1 MKNIFSTL
9 FIIFIIVSCSKKDST
24 TQNVEK
30 FNVVIKAKEGG
41 AVSSSGGSFAK
52 GSTFSVTANPGKD
65 YDFLKWMPGNLSENP
80 LKLIINSDIEVEAFF
95 QPKDDDKDGIYNI
108 NDECPNT
115 SIDSLVSYK
124 GCYPKDFLE
133 VLKYNVL
140 VSAGFNV
147 LFNYKENDFINNITN
162 RYYTRNNESYI
173 DAPLNS
179 ELLYYKN
186 LKQTKVIKKTFSEV
200 EYEVSYDDFIEGKF
214 VKNILDTIKTFWGE
228 NIRGFT
234 EHIVI
239 GSTVIVNPKFKEGT
253 FGRGWNGIT
262 VGKDYL
268 KEISKKR
275 RDKSISQTEAE
286 FQTRILSPTSKTF
299 SKTKLNDNEY
309 FFSEYFQDSYFK
321 YQEGSGTLFLLH
333 MLPFNNN
340 EYEVFIVE
348 NNCALKFTNTELK
361 NIVRL
366 GIEYIGWNPS
376 SKLVDKNSMFIN
388 QVRFSLDNN
397 LFKYTG
403 SYEPN
408 TINQTPIIASN
419 KITSTVGVNKLMTKI
434 SSDDF
439 LKLSNGLT
447 FCK

>member
-9 FIIFIIVSCSKKDST
+9 FLIFIIVSCSKKDST

-41 AVSSSGGSFAK
+41 AVSSTGGSFAK

-65 YDFLKWMPGNLSENP
+65 YDFLKWMPGNQTENP

-115 SIDSLVSYK
+115 STDSLVSYK

-133 VLKYNVL
+133 VLKYNIL
-140 VSAGFNV
+140 TGGPSL
-147 LFNYKENDFINNITN
+147 LFNYNENDFINSITN
-162 RYYTRNNESYI
+162 RYYSRNNESYI
-173 DAPLNS
+173 DGPFNPS
-179 ELLYYKN
+179 LLYYKN
-186 LKQTKVIKKTFSEV
+186 LKQTKVIKKNFSEIV
-200 EYEVSYDDFIEGKF
+200 YEVSYDDFVEGKL
-214 VKNILDTIKTFWGE
+214 VRNILDTIQIFWDVNSIYKPE
-228 NIRGFT
+228 VHLVQTDIKNPAIKKINNIRNT
-234 EHIVI
+234 Y
-239 GSTVIVNPKFKEGT
+239 
-253 FGRGWNGIT
+253 GIT
-262 VGKDYL
+262 VSKDYL

-275 RDKSISQTEAE
+275 RDKLIPQTEVE
-286 FQTRILSPTSKTF
+286 FQTRLLSPTSKVF

-333 MLPFNNN
+333 MFPFN
-340 EYEVFIVE
+340 EYQYELFIIE

-361 NIVRL
+361 NLTRNGL
-366 GIEYIGWNPS
+366 AGIEWNLG
-376 SKLVDKNSMFIN
+376 SKLPNSSGGFKNYVGFG
-388 QVRFSLDNN
+388 LDNN
-397 LFKYTG
+397 LFKQLGTG
-403 SYEPN
+403 QIYEPSK
-408 TINQTPIIASN
+408 INEMPIIYYKSIAG
-419 KITSTVGVNKLMTKI
+419 IDKLMTKI

-439 LKLSNGLT
+439 QKLVSGLSI
-447 FCK
+447 CK

>member
-65 YDFLKWMPGNLSENP
+65 YDFLNWMPGNISENP

-140 VSAGFNV
+140 VSANANI
-147 LFNYKENDFINNITN
+147 LFNYKENDLINSIIV
-162 RYYTRNNESYI
+162 RYYSRNNESYI
-173 DAPLNS
+173 DDPLIS
-179 ELLYYKN
+179 SSTYYKN
-186 LKQTKVIKKTFSEV
+186 LKQTKVIKKTFSEIV
-200 EYEVSYDDFIEGKF
+200 FEVSYDDFFEGML
-214 VKNILDTIKTFWGE
+214 VKNIIDTIQLFWVE
-228 NIRGFT
+228 NKRDLSNPSFIIGFT
-234 EHIVI
+234 PIKSLLPNSI
-239 GSTVIVNPKFKEGT
+239 TTGY
-253 FGRGWNGIT
+253 NGFT

-268 KEISKKR
+268 NEISKKR
-275 RDKSISQTEAE
+275 RDKMMPQTESE

-309 FFSEYFQDSYFK
+309 FFSEFFQDSYFK
-321 YQEGSGTLFLLH
+321 YQEGNGTLFLLH
-333 MLPFNNN
+333 MFPFNNN
-340 EYEVFIVE
+340 QYELFIIE
-348 NNCALKFTNTELK
+348 NNCALKFSNTELK
-361 NIVRL
+361 NITRTRL
-366 GIEYIGWNPS
+366 DNIGWNPG
-376 SKLVDKNSMFIN
+376 SKLPNNGFKNY
-388 QVRFSLDNN
+388 VVFSLDNR

-419 KITSTVGVNKLMTKI
+419 KINSTAGVEISMTKI

-439 LKLSNGLT
+439 LKLTNSLT

>member
-9 FIIFIIVSCSKKDST
+9 FVIFIIVSCSKKDST
-24 TQNVEK
+24 MQNVEK

-52 GSTFSVTANPGKD
+52 GSTFSVTANPSKD
-65 YDFLKWMPGNLSENP
+65 YDFLKWMPGNISENP

-115 SIDSLVSYK
+115 SLDSLVSYK

-140 VSAGFNV
+140 VSFDFNV
-147 LFNYKENDFINNITN
+147 LFNYKENDFINNITL
-162 RYYTRNNESYI
+162 RYYTSNKESYI

-179 ELLYYKN
+179 EFLYYKN
-186 LKQTKVIKKTFSEV
+186 LKQTKVINKTFFDI
-200 EYEVSYDDFIEGKF
+200 EYEVSYDDFVEGKF
-214 VKNILDTIKTFWGE
+214 VKNILDTIKTFWGDPMPRLE
-228 NIRGFT
+228 QTGIY
-234 EHIVI
+234 
-239 GSTVIVNPKFKEGT
+239 STVILNPAFKKGPFT
-253 FGRGWNGIT
+253 RGWNGI
-262 VGKDYL
+262 VIGKEYL

-275 RDKSISQTEAE
+275 RDKIISQTESE

-309 FFSEYFQDSYFK
+309 FFSEFFQDSYFK

-333 MLPFNNN
+333 MLPFNDT

-361 NIVRL
+361 NIARG
-366 GIEYIGWNPS
+366 GIENIRWNPS
-376 SKLVDKNSMFIN
+376 SKLFDKNSRFIN
-388 QVRFSLDNN
+388 QVWFSLDNN
-397 LFKYTG
+397 LFKNTG
-403 SYEPN
+403 RYEPN

-439 LKLSNGLT
+439 LKLTNGLT

>member
-24 TQNVEK
+24 MQNVEK

-52 GSTFSVTANPGKD
+52 GSTFSVTANPSKD
-65 YDFLKWMPGNLSENP
+65 YDFLKWMPGNLTENP

-115 SIDSLVSYK
+115 SLDSLVSYK

-133 VLKYNVL
+133 VLKYNVA
-140 VSAGFNV
+140 VSADFNV
-147 LFNYKENDFINNITN
+147 LFNYKENDFINNITK
-162 RYYTRNNESYI
+162 RIYTSNKESYI

-179 ELLYYKN
+179 EFLYYKN
-186 LKQTKVIKKTFSEV
+186 LKQTKVINKTFFDI
-200 EYEVSYDDFIEGKF
+200 EYEVSYDDFVEGKF
-214 VKNILDTIKTFWGE
+214 VKNILDTIKTFWGDPMPRLE
-228 NIRGFT
+228 QTGIY
-234 EHIVI
+234 
-239 GSTVIVNPKFKEGT
+239 STVILNPNFKKGL
-253 FGRGWNGIT
+253 FIRGWNGL
-262 VGKDYL
+262 VFGKDYL

-275 RDKSISQTEAE
+275 RDKSISQTESE

-361 NIVRL
+361 NIARL

-403 SYEPN
+403 SYVPN

-419 KITSTVGVNKLMTKI
+419 KINGTVGVNKLMTKI

-439 LKLSNGLT
+439 LKLTNGLT